1 MVKGLFEWITFSFS
15 WFWLLKVCW
24 RKVLI
29 AKLNDIIV
37 ISNILFYIFSAWWN
51 YVLFNFLILSVKH
64 NMVQLLAHI
73 LLSLYLLPEGS
84 FYILY
89 LYFSCHILFSHVSLQ
104 VSVAGSNSTVGTNVL
119 ISHNLPTQDYWYWIG
134 VGALLAYAVLFNG
147 LFTLALAF
155 LNRKCRNEIWI
166 LISKNFLQHK
176 LIGFSTKKL

>member
-29 AKLNDIIV
+29 AI
-37 ISNILFYIFSAWWN
+37 FYIFSAWWN

-166 LISKNFLQHK
+166 LISKNFLEHK